1 MYRAK
6 GMKKIIFALVAT
18 LVLAGCADKTRNA
31 TSKFIK
37 VYESNT
43 NISNTKKAIV
53 ENLSKKNY
61 KLTYEYNH
69 EKDAIAL
76 KKMLYPTL
84 TIELNNPKISTKLI
98 SCNPTM
104 AQDLPIRVAL
114 FNKINGQT
122 YISYT
127 DPEYWS
133 LKHNITDA
141 TCLNL
146 VLVIKED
153 LREAVESLEKKSK

>member
-1 MYRAK
+1 
-6 GMKKIIFALVAT
+6 MKKFTLILAMALLFV
-18 LVLAGCADKTRNA
+18 GCSDKTKNA

-37 VYESNT
+37 VYESST
-43 NISNTKKAIV
+43 NIENSKKAIA

-61 KLTYEYNH
+61 KLISQYDH

-76 KKMLYPTL
+76 KQMLYPTL

-114 FNKINGQT
+114 YNNIKGQT
-122 YISYT
+122 FISYT

-133 LKHNITDA
+133 LKHNIKDA
-141 TCLNL
+141 TCINL
-146 VLVIKED
+146 VLAIKVD
-153 LREAVESLEKKSK
+153 LQEAIDNIIKKDKQ